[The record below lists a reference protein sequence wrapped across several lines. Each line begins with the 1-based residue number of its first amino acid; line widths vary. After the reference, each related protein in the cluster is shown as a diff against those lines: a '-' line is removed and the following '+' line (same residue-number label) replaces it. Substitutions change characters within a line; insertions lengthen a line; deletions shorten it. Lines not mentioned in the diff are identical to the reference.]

1 MLEEVMF
8 LDNEYRLW
16 LNIFFVELNLRGC
29 LDNYKEKLVGM
40 ICVDIEVYACGIYL
54 CFCL

>member
-1 MLEEVMF
+1 M
-8 LDNEYRLW
+8 DIDYDW
-16 LNIFFVELNLRGC
+16 IYFFVELNLRGC